1 MSTNCRPAAS
11 ANADRSKS
19 DLDGRPSDPTA
30 VAGGNRL
37 PTIIEA
43 SFPTAAWSDVNVVVA
58 VSGGADSVGL
68 LRAMVTLRRSADRPT
83 SRLED
88 RPKGRLIVAHLNH
101 GLRGTE
107 SDGDEAFV
115 RHLSADHELPFETER
130 LSDPPSDEAG
140 LATRRE
146 AFLTRIAAATGS
158 RYVATGHHADDNAET
173 LIHHLIRGTGPAGL
187 AGIPVFRPAGDVVL
201 ARPMIHATRDDVR
214 DYLRCINQSFRED
227 RTNADASLTRN
238 WIRHDLLRPIED
250 RHPGAGRRIADA
262 ARSIADWRAIVESV
276 ADRWLDAAT
285 GADEWDGVDSSGATV
300 RLTID
305 VELSDALAVEIVRR
319 LWQRRSLPRRDM
331 TSDHYRRVAAM
342 IRGRGEAAASMPGG
356 VEVRRGTDRIVVTR
370 SSRRG

>member
-1 MSTNCRPAAS
+1 MSTNCRPDAP

-19 DLDGRPSDPTA
+19 NIDGHSFDPTT
-30 VAGGNRL
+30 VASGNHL
-37 PTIIEA
+37 PSTIEA

-68 LRAMVTLRRSADRPT
+68 LRAMVGLRRSA
-83 SRLED
+83 D

-101 GLRGTE
+101 GLRDTE

-115 RHLSADHELPFETER
+115 RQLAADHDLPFETAR

-158 RYVATGHHADDNAET
+158 RYVVTGHHADDNAET

-187 AGIPVFRPAGDVVL
+187 AGIPVFRPVGDVVL
-201 ARPMIHATRDDVR
+201 ARPMIHATREDVR

-227 RTNADASLTRN
+227 RTNVDASLTRN
-238 WIRHDLLRPIED
+238 WIRHGLLRTIEE